1 MKYGEQSKKQLSSKG
16 KKGKN
21 LEKLI
26 FQVIMT
32 EVFKIVERHQTV
44 SPQNL

>member
-32 EVFKIVERHQTV
+32 EECSKLLKGIK
-44 SPQNL
+44 L